1 MRRSSEAVVGRRS
14 ADYTEHI
21 DGSVRFIDVRGRFPE
36 AGSETAE
43 EDLRVTGLEGEGKL
57 VIGGSY
63 AVIAKDAVYRIIK
76 GRNFYIEGS
85 PVTVV
90 VAPDTELAA

>member
-1 MRRSSEAVVGRRS
+1 MKRTPEAAIGRRT

-21 DGSVRFIDVRGRFPE
+21 DGEVRFIDVRGRFPE

-43 EDLRVTGLEGEGKL
+43 EDLRVTGLDGEGKL
-57 VIGGSY
+57 AVGGSY
-63 AVIAKDAVYRIIK
+63 AVIAKDAVYRIVK
-76 GRNFYIEGS
+76 GNNFYIEGS

-90 VAPDTELAA
+90 VAPDAELAA